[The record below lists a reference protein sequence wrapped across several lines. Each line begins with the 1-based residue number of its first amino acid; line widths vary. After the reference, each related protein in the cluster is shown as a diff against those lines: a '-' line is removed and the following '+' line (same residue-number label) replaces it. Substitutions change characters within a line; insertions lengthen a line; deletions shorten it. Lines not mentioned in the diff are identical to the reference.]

1 MKARAFV
8 PGHITGFFEIC
19 EGSDA
24 LHTGSRGC
32 GVVVSKGVYTTVKAK
47 KASKNE
53 VHVYI
58 NGKPCDC
65 PVTTAAI
72 EEILKLAEGK
82 YRVEV
87 FHKLELPMKYGFG
100 LSAAGSLGA
109 VLAVA
114 KALGLNLTLNDCG
127 SIAHCAEVAN
137 KTGLGDVI
145 AECTGGVVLRK
156 KPGAPGIGRVDK
168 IPCNESVVAFILGG
182 ELETKSVLLSGQKKR
197 RIAAAGRGCMD
208 TFLKNPSVEN
218 FMRLSKKFASKAGLM
233 DKKVYSAVKELEKKN
248 IEASMIMLGNSI
260 FTLTKEPEKVCK
272 LLDFEHVVMEIDN
285 AGARIL

>member
-19 EGSDA
+19 ERKDA

-32 GVVVSKGVYTTVKAK
+32 GVVVSKGVHTTVKAK
-47 KASKNE
+47 KADENE
-53 VHVYI
+53 VSIYI
-58 NGKPCDC
+58 DGKACDC

-72 EEILKLAEGK
+72 KEVLKLVEEK

-100 LSAAGSLGA
+100 LSGAGSLGA
-109 VLAVA
+109 VLAA
-114 KALGLNLTLNDCG
+114 TKALGLNLTLNDCG
-127 SIAHCAEVAN
+127 SIAHCAEVEN
-137 KTGLGDVI
+137 KTGFGDII

-168 IPCNESVVAFILGG
+168 IPCGESVAAFIAGSK
-182 ELETKSVLLSGQKKR
+182 LETKSVLLSKNKR
-197 RIAAAGRGCMD
+197 RAITEVGRECVNA
-208 TFLKNPSVEN
+208 FLKNPSVEN
-218 FMRLSKKFASKAGLM
+218 FLRLSKKFALKTKLM
-233 DKKVYSAVKELEKKN
+233 DKKVYYAVKELEKKN

-260 FTLTKEPEKVCK
+260 FTLTDEPEKVCK
-272 LLDFEHVVMEIDN
+272 LLDFEHFIMEIDN
-285 AGARIL
+285 AGARII